1 MRKIKIIETGI
12 KDLLVIEPELFT
24 DKRGYFFESY
34 NKKDFEEAGLH
45 YDFV

>member
-12 KDLLVIEPELFT
+12 KDLLVIEPKLFT

-34 NKKDFEEAGLH
+34 NKKDFEEA
-45 YDFV
+45 